1 MTTIVTEFGELR
13 YNCLPMGMYALGD
26 IFQYIVYKMNH
37 DIKVLKRYID
47 NILFLNKERFSNNI
61 SQLRIIFGRLRD
73 SVLKVNALN

>member
-1 MTTIVTEFGELR
+1 
-13 YNCLPMGMYALGD
+13 MGMYALGD
-26 IFQYIVYKMNH
+26 IFQYIVDKMNH
-37 DIKVLKRYID
+37 DIKDLKTYID